1 MPHVRI
7 RRDDNEKNGILVN
20 DGEMKEKGGEIQ
32 VNILSSKSWTK
43 VKQWTKKAWAG
54 YRQKGEVGRDE
65 NWEVRKLQRVLY
77 PMTRGGG
84 GGGVQFSCHGY
95 DEVFSCSCSQRSSL
109 VGRLQ
114 HECRFGSF
122 PEFESGSL
130 LSLKWIFRIWIA
142 DRDYSKMRIEY
153 KI

>member
-84 GGGVQFSCHGY
+84 GGRGVQFHATDTTKSSPAPVLKDRLSWDG
-95 DEVFSCSCSQRSSL
+95 CSTNVVLDLFQSL
-109 VGRLQ
+109 NLDLCYR
-114 HECRFGSF
+114 
-122 PEFESGSL
+122 
-130 LSLKWIFRIWIA
+130 
-142 DRDYSKMRIEY
+142 
-153 KI
+153 